1 MKLHMIVDKSG
12 VVVDIDTAR
21 RCSGID
27 VDDSNGFNEVV
38 HVWRYKDVCR
48 HTVGMFPFQWSLI
61 SPTQTDSLMDF
72 LFQGSFLDWRTL
84 KGLETHVF

>member
-27 VDDSNGFNEVV
+27 VDDSNGTCLAMQRRVSAHGLAAIAV
-38 HVWRYKDVCR
+38 ILKQGRRYKC
-48 HTVGMFPFQWSLI
+48 
-61 SPTQTDSLMDF
+61 
-72 LFQGSFLDWRTL
+72 
-84 KGLETHVF
+84 